1 LKVAWENRFSH
12 WNNHKTLASRV
23 RSKIN
28 RRCPRKEKAME
39 VLWMTLLPR
48 QGTYCHIRDIM
59 KVGEIYQLLL
69 DRQRTHYVRAI
80 TIVGEEM
87 RMWTPHTPE
96 DALVLHHYLL
106 ANVGVGDP
114 RIRIQ
119 TSEKFSRSRMLGHLR
134 Y

>member
-1 LKVAWENRFSH
+1 LPAELEARL
-12 WNNHKTLASRV
+12 TEDAQE
-23 RSKIN
+23 
-28 RRCPRKEKAME
+28 RRAKME
-39 VLWMTLLPR
+39 VLWMTLVPR